1 MFEIFYV
8 FHFSVTNVENA
19 LNEVQPFPPIYWFI
33 RTPGP
38 ILASI
43 AENDFIKSPTWKNTL
58 TFILVSHCTHY
69 KKSMHKFVALFSF
82 QKSLLPL
89 RSRTLFAMLTKI
101 LKVLQFTNSKQLPY
115 QVYYIHLAPKLSK
128 ICVWNQMLKPNQF
141 TITFYQNGTFV
152 VNWNSVQ
159 EV

>member
-1 MFEIFYV
+1 M
-8 FHFSVTNVENA
+8 ENA
-19 LNEVQPFPPIYWFI
+19 LKEVQPFPPIYLFI
-33 RTPGP
+33 RTLDP

-69 KKSMHKFVALFSF
+69 KESLHKFVALFSF

-89 RSRTLFAMLTKI
+89 CSCTLFTMLTKI
-101 LKVLQFTNSKQLPY
+101 LKVLQILKIFPSECVPFSFSHKIIKIHFWYQIVKPKQFP
-115 QVYYIHLAPKLSK
+115 
-128 ICVWNQMLKPNQF
+128 
-141 TITFYQNGTFV
+141 ITFYQNRTFI